1 MPEFDVCLSDFNF
14 SVSEVGV
21 YWPFIVLFCTSLI
34 MGDFTWALVNWI
46 FLFTKCLFRGW
57 TKQTAICRYFI
68 FRLCLAKK
76 RRLHTFH
83 ANEANEAPENVFTLL
98 VSLSWLKMA
107 MGFVAF
113 NKAKTHFAIHSWTKM
128 KYGSVK
134 LWNFVIYN
142 IFGNYFPKLI
152 PHKCGYIAHNSSH
165 VNEIPMIFRI
175 WLHMN

>member
-1 MPEFDVCLSDFNF
+1 MCSGHSLFYFVLLWWWVISYVHW
-14 SVSEVGV
+14 STGYAYLLTYSEVEQNKQ
-21 YWPFIVLFCTSLI
+21 LFP
-34 MGDFTWALVNWI
+34 DV
-46 FLFTKCLFRGW
+46 
-57 TKQTAICRYFI
+57 FI

-83 ANEANEAPENVFTLL
+83 TDDANEAPENVFTLL
-98 VSLSWLKMA
+98 VSLSWLKVA
-107 MGFVAF
+107 IGFAAF
-113 NKAKTHFAIHSWTKM
+113 NNKAKTHFAIHSWTKM

-142 IFGNYFPKLI
+142 IFGNYFSKLI

-165 VNEIPMIFRI
+165 ANEIPVIFRI